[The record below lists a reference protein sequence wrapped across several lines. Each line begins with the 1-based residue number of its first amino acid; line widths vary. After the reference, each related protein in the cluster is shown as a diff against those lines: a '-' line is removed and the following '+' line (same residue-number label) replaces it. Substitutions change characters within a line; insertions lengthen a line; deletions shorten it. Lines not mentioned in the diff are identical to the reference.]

1 MIRDL
6 LINLLKKQ
14 KCVFVDLCAFSFFY
28 SRKIF
33 FVFGVDAK
41 HGKYLEWSCIIL
53 INLEDPVFACLT
65 TFELHYVLL
74 HLHEWLYV
82 NYPIEI
88 AKHTE

>member
-6 LINLLKKQ
+6 LINLLKKN
-14 KCVFVDLCAFSFFY
+14 KNAFLLICARFFFFI
-28 SRKIF
+28 RDKKIF

-41 HGKYLEWSCIIL
+41 HGKYLEWSCINL

-74 HLHEWLYV
+74 HLHE
-82 NYPIEI
+82 
-88 AKHTE
+88 